1 MTSRFRVIE
10 GAPDLE
16 KENRPCKLLS
26 AMSSF
31 SDEGQVPEFGVGE
44 VTQGHRSYHRGR
56 TRTVQV
62 IEIKPLDIND

>member
-1 MTSRFRVIE
+1 MIE
-10 GAPDLE
+10 GALDVE

-26 AMSSF
+26 AVSSF
-31 SDEGQVPEFGVGE
+31 SDQGQVPEFGVGE
-44 VTQGHRSYHRGR
+44 ATQGHRGYHRGR